1 MTDPVQALF
10 EAGVLQT
17 GLFPPTSRYHGLAT
31 GRLTMPDG
39 RVVVYVRRRFV
50 PPAEAFV
57 LLQEHTVAE
66 GERPDTLAARY
77 VGDPEQFW
85 RLADAN
91 GVLRPQEL
99 VEPVGRRI
107 RITLPQ
113 GVPAPPER

>member
-1 MTDPVQALF
+1 VNDPVQALF

-31 GRLTMPDG
+31 GRLTTADG
-39 RVVVYVRRRFV
+39 RVIVYVRRRFV

-66 GERPDTLAARY
+66 GDRPDALAARY

-107 RITLPQ
+107 RITLPH
-113 GVPAPPER
+113 GMPASPER